1 MHPQRHAETND
12 DLKADVFFTAGGLET
27 QDLLKEQVS
36 TSEVMPAEAR
46 EAVAAAYEKHGWPR
60 MAEITPEITAKLQ
73 SRGYPNLNV
82 YCYNLPYET
91 HMSVPVS
98 AIVRG
103 LRVFYGHWEIPST

>member
-46 EAVAAAYEKHGWPR
+46 EAVAV
-60 MAEITPEITAKLQ
+60 PEWAQ
-73 SRGYPNLNV
+73 
-82 YCYNLPYET
+82 
-91 HMSVPVS
+91 PV
-98 AIVRG
+98 V
-103 LRVFYGHWEIPST
+103 STFSKKPELKS